1 MITAKEA
8 RELAMKAKAE
18 RAKITST
25 YFYNE
30 FKRFDKRIEEAA
42 SINGKMH
49 ILLRFSPKDNFYD
62 IDREEREKLIR
73 DYYEKEGFTVTF
85 NPRVSSSFTLSW

>member
-1 MITAKEA
+1 MITAKKA
-8 RELAMKAKAE
+8 RELAMKAQAE
-18 RAKITST
+18 KSKFAVE

-30 FKRFDKRIEEAA
+30 FKRFDKQIEEAA
-42 SINGKMH
+42 SLHGRTH
-49 ILLRFSPKDNFYD
+49 LLLRFSPKDSFYD
-62 IDREEREKLIR
+62 IDPEEREKLIR